1 METRR
6 VSSYKR
12 EPILQIYT
20 LQMKNVMEPLAATTL
35 AVVIIGAVP
44 NIAGAFEKAPFNPA
58 RAGRGAGLIVFAE
71 KETKNQNRKKINA
84 MLRGYDPVA
93 YFKQGKAVRGKR
105 SLSSTYNGVTYFFAS
120 KANKADFDRNPKK
133 FEPQYGGFCASSMA
147 KGKKVA
153 SDPNQFSIYKGK
165 LYVCSSPA
173 AKSEFTKDADA
184 KISRA
189 DKNWLNIGPATYNS
203 ETHDYDEPWP
213 FGPES
218 TQQ

>member
-1 METRR
+1 
-6 VSSYKR
+6 
-12 EPILQIYT
+12 
-20 LQMKNVMEPLAATTL
+20 MKNVMEPLAATTL

-44 NIAGAFEKAPFNPA
+44 NIAGAFEKAPFNSV

-71 KETKNQNRKKINA
+71 KETKKQNRKKINV

-93 YFKQGKAVRGKR
+93 YFKQGKAVRGER
-105 SLSSTYNGVTYFFAS
+105 SLWSTYNGVTYFFAS
-120 KANKADFDRNPKK
+120 KGDKADFDRNPKK
-133 FEPQYGGFCASSMA
+133 FEPQYGTFCANSMA
-147 KGKKVA
+147 KGKKAA
-153 SDPNQFSIYKGK
+153 SDPNEFFIYKGK

-203 ETHDYDEPWP
+203 ETHDFDEPWP